1 MLEPSKE
8 FYTAY
13 VKMQRALKPIKKS
26 KTGHNWTY
34 ASIDDIWESIYP
46 ILDEYGFIIESKRRL
61 YGIDGSTVGTG
72 MFLLTR
78 LIHAESMQGI
88 EDISPL
94 MAYGKSSYDDQE
106 SGENVT
112 YQRRYALMVLLN
124 LQMEEDRVEK
134 KSRFASGQQYKSN
147 TSNEISSSK
156 VIDYQKAQ
164 ALIQVLKGFQN
175 GPIIEKNILS
185 FNNVSSLD
193 QLKEDQYERVL
204 RYIKENAAKQVSIGE

>member
-1 MLEPSKE
+1 MLEAGKE

-13 VKMQRALKPIKKS
+13 VQMQRALKPIKKS

-46 ILDEYGFIIESKRRL
+46 VIDEHGFIIESKRRL
-61 YGIDGSTVGTG
+61 YGVEGSSLNTG

-88 EDISPL
+88 EDVSPL

-124 LQMEEDRVEK
+124 LQMEDDRAEK
-134 KSRFASGQQYKSN
+134 RARHEPGQQYKSN
-147 TSNEISSSK
+147 GSNEISTAK
-156 VIDYQKAQ
+156 VVDYQKAQ
-164 ALIQVLKGFQN
+164 SLSGYLKGLQN
-175 GPIIEKNILS
+175 GPILEKNILS
-185 FNNVSSLD
+185 FNKVSSLD
-193 QLKEDQYERVL
+193 QLKEDQYEKAL
-204 RYIKENAAKQVSIGE
+204 RYIKENAAKQTSIGE